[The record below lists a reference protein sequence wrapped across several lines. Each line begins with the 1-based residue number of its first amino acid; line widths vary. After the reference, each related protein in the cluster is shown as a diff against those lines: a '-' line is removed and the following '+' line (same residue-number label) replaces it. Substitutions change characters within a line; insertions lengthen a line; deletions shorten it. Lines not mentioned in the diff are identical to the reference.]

1 MGKQKPRKTIVA
13 VGKRLPTNYEIQKD
27 NRQKAI
33 QVAENTPDEIK
44 KPTKY
49 DLKR

>member
-1 MGKQKPRKTIVA
+1 MGKHKPRKTIVA
-13 VGKRLPTNYEIQKD
+13 VGKRIPTAYEIQKD
-27 NRQKAI
+27 NRIKAI
-33 QVAENTPDEIK
+33 EVAENTPEEIK